1 MIKALQV
8 EIQIHPP
15 PTTIH
20 LPLPRV
26 LPVHRGVGDL
36 PSLLHIVLQILKKK
50 TPVSAIFS
58 FGTHMSAFVSLL
70 VTRGALWA
78 DML

>member
-1 MIKALQV
+1 MVKALQV
-8 EIQIHPP
+8 EIHPP
-15 PTTIH
+15 STTIH

-26 LPVHRGVGDL
+26 LPVHSGVGDL

-50 TPVSAIFS
+50 KTPVSVIFS